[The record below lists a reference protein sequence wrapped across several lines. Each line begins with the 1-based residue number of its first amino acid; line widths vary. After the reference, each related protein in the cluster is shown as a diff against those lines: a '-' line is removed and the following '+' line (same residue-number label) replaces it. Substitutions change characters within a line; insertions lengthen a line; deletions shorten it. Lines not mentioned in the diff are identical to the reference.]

1 MKTNSIFTAVL
12 MVIGVAVASA
22 QTVAVE
28 KKSSNVF
35 KITYKDETAG
45 KVKMSIFNAAGT
57 EVFAESFKEVKSFAR
72 PLNFVGMEQGEYTV
86 ELVANNSKIVEKF
99 NYALE
104 SSLKNVH
111 VAKIANESK
120 YVLAVTSAGNEPINV
135 KIFDSAN
142 QLVLDENKS
151 SNNGFATVYNMKNL
165 SGAFTIEVSDQNGNT
180 KTVRY

>member
-12 MVIGVAVASA
+12 MVIGIAVASA

-35 KITYKDETAG
+35 KIAYKNETVG
-45 KVKMSIFNAAGT
+45 TVKVSIFNAAGT
-57 EVFAESFKEVKSFAR
+57 EVFAETLKEVKSFAR
-72 PLNFVGMEQGEYTV
+72 PLNFTGMEQGAYTV
-86 ELVANNSKIVEKF
+86 ELVANNAKTVKTIDYVI
-99 NYALE
+99 E

-120 YVLAVTSAGNEPINV
+120 YVLAVTTAGNEPINV

-151 SNNGFATVYNMKNL
+151 SNNGFATVYNLKNL
-165 SGAFTIEVSDQNGNT
+165 SGAFTIEVSDQSGNT
-180 KTVRY
+180 KTIRY

>member
-45 KVKMSIFNAAGT
+45 KVKVSIFNAAGT
-57 EVFAESFKEVKSFAR
+57 EVFAETFKEVKSFAR
-72 PLNFVGMEQGEYTV
+72 PLNFGGMEQGEYTV
-86 ELVANNSKIVEKF
+86 EVVANNGKKVEKI
-99 NYALE
+99 NYTLE

-111 VAKIANESK
+111 LAKIANESK
-120 YVLAVTSAGNEPINV
+120 YVLAVTSAGTEPINV

-142 QLVLDENKS
+142 QLVLDENKN

-165 SGAFTIEVSDQNGNT
+165 SGAFTIEVSDLNGNT